1 MEYDL
6 NVIVMKMVTRSID
19 LTNLPERFKNGAVR
33 NRFHVES
40 INGVNYILV
49 NRSSLS
55 GKECIPQLR
64 LRFGSSLLDDITL
77 NEVDVTMI
85 EDQLGIRL
93 PEELDFERINQYLDE
108 IVISDRKKIE
118 LMRAPR

>member
-1 MEYDL
+1 
-6 NVIVMKMVTRSID
+6 MKMVTRSID
-19 LTNLPERFKNGAVR
+19 LTNLPERFKNGATR

-40 INGVNYILV
+40 INGVNYILI
-49 NRSSLS
+49 NRPPLS

-64 LRFGSSLLDDITL
+64 LRFGSSVLDDITL

-85 EDQLGIRL
+85 EDHMGIRL
-93 PEELDFERINQYLDE
+93 PEELDFDRINQYLDE